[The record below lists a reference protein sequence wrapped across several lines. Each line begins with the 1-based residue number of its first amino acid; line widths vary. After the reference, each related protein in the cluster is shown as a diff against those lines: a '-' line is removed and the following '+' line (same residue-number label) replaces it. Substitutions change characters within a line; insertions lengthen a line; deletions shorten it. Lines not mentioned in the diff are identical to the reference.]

1 MEEWFGDPWEELSDL
16 IGLECGVA
24 HKDFIS
30 AIAGECDFNGLSG
43 EFGEEVSGD
52 EGGVGEGFVEELCN
66 FGEDI
71 EEFLR
76 GEGLMV
82 VFGLE
87 VIGDVFSEEGFIE

>member
-1 MEEWFGDPWEELSDL
+1 MEEWFGEPREELSDL

-30 AIAGECDFNGLSG
+30 AIACESDFNGLSG
-43 EFGEEVSGD
+43 EFGQEVSGD
-52 EGGVGEGFVEELCN
+52 DGGVSEGFVEELGN
-66 FGEDI
+66 FWEDM